1 MKFYSD
7 NLILTRLFH
16 ISKKI
21 NKGIVWASAI
31 FVFYLIIIL
40 IPGCVPS
47 KPTEEVEI
55 LPAERLVAKLEV
67 NRRRIRTFD
76 GTGTL
81 LVKTPQMDNSA
92 SFQIT
97 LVKPDSI
104 YLTIMGPFG
113 IQLAEALVTDNNFIF
128 YDALHNTAYEGELSE
143 DVLKNIFKI
152 DLPFSDI
159 IDAFVG
165 SVNLTKHLYSRP
177 TKYSVDYDKY
187 ILTYFNS
194 ATEVTTE
201 YKIDIRSL
209 GITNFKTIDAA
220 GKVMLDGKYS
230 DFDYIQ
236 NVSIP
241 YTIDVQDKRQDEDV
255 TIKYKTLHANEP
267 GTYIS
272 FNVPSD
278 ATVIKW

>member
-1 MKFYSD
+1 MKLFSIVFSKGYLN
-7 NLILTRLFH
+7 NLKRL
-16 ISKKI
+16 
-21 NKGIVWASAI
+21 NKNLLAALIGFIVYVFI
-31 FVFYLIIIL
+31 FM

-67 NRRRIRTFD
+67 NRRRIRNFE

-81 LVKTPQMDNSA
+81 FVKTAQMDNKA
-92 SFQIT
+92 TFQIT

-104 YLTIMGPFG
+104 YLAIMGPFG
-113 IQLAEALVTDNNFIF
+113 IQLAEALVTNNNFIF
-128 YDALHNTAYEGELSE
+128 YDALHNTAYEGALTE

-165 SVNLTKHLYSRP
+165 SVNLTKHLYNQP
-177 TKYSVDYDKY
+177 TKYAVDYDKY
-187 ILTYFNS
+187 VLTYVDS
-194 ATEVTTE
+194 VTNTTTQ

-209 GITNFKTIDAA
+209 GITNFQTIDAA
-220 GKVMLDGKYS
+220 GNIILDGKYS
-230 DFDYIQ
+230 DFDFLQ

-241 YTIDVQDKRQDEDV
+241 YSIDVQDKRQDEDV
-255 TIKYKTLHANEP
+255 SIKYKTLKANEP
-267 GTYIS
+267 NTYIS

-278 ATVIKW
+278 ATIIKW